1 MLESA
6 DELSALQ
13 ALLDRSHAGST
24 EHLRDIIS
32 EDRRLTAANI
42 VALLTG
48 MKVIRDL
55 VVQHQRR
62 CRQGTSHA
70 G

>member
-6 DELSALQ
+6 HELTGLQ
-13 ALLDRSHAGST
+13 TLLDRSHADST

-42 VALLTG
+42 VVLLTG
-48 MKVIRDL
+48 MKVIS
-55 VVQHQRR
+55 VASV
-62 CRQGTSHA
+62 TAA
-70 G
+70 GHPRL